1 MKFPGDGG
9 NFLVIYKKGES
20 IVSRDKWSSRSAF
33 ILASIGS
40 AVGLGNAWRFPGLA
54 AKHGGGAFLLVYVIA
69 MLLLGIPLLQME
81 IAIARKVRQGAPGSM
96 RAIRRGA
103 EPIGWISV
111 SNGIVISIYYA
122 VVFAWVILMFI
133 LSYKF
138 AGFTRAADGAAQARG
153 LWLSVI
159 RTTGTTSGYGTIAW
173 PVVGC
178 LVVAWIAAYWCIRN
192 GSSSVGKVVKYTVSL
207 PVICLVI
214 LAIRGITLPGAGA
227 GLTKFFVPD
236 WSALGDSSLWVDA
249 IGQVFYS
256 LSVAMAIMF
265 AYGSFLDKD
274 SNIAVDSF
282 IIAFSD
288 FVISV
293 FAGIVM
299 FTTMAGVGMLD
310 NITASG
316 IGTAF
321 IVYPQAITLLT
332 GIPWLNAAFAYV
344 FYFCLAT
351 LAIDSLFSLVE
362 GSVTSF
368 SDKFHWN
375 KKKTLI
381 IFCVV
386 EFVLGFLFVGSA
398 GLAFLDITDYF
409 INGYPLLL
417 AGALEAIVV
426 GWFFKPQKVL
436 DQINLNTT
444 GFKMPKVWF
453 ETSIKY
459 FTPVLLAAI
468 LIWNLYTLIFKNGGI
483 YGAGDGYSLWANIL
497 FGWVVILFN
506 ICLVFIVKLV
516 VKQKAK
522 KGFIEDEIEWD
533 SIPD

>member
-1 MKFPGDGG
+1 MDEK
-9 NFLVIYKKGES
+9 
-20 IVSRDKWSSRSAF
+20 RDKWSSRTTF
-33 ILASIGS
+33 ILGAVGS

-54 AKHGGGAFLLVYVIA
+54 AKYGGGTFLLVYIIA
-69 MLLLGIPLLQME
+69 MVLIGVPLLMAE
-81 IAIARKVRQGAPGSM
+81 IAIARKTQQSAPGSM
-96 RAIRRGA
+96 RALNKKA
-103 EPIGWISV
+103 EAVGWLSVGNGLTISV
-111 SNGIVISIYYA
+111 YYA

-138 AGFTRAADGAAQARG
+138 AGFTGDPAAASS
-153 LWLSVI
+153 LWASTI
-159 RTTGTTSGYGTIAW
+159 NTSGTTSIGDGGSWIVW

-178 LVVAWIAAYWCIRN
+178 LVIAWASCWYCIRN
-192 GSSSVGKVVKYTVSL
+192 GTSSVGKVVKYTVSL
-207 PVICLVI
+207 PVICLLI
-214 LAIRGITLPGAGA
+214 LAVRGFTLPNAMDGIAK
-227 GLTKFFVPD
+227 LFTPVF
-236 WSALGDSSLWVDA
+236 SALGNPSLWIDA
-249 IGQVFYS
+249 FGQVFYS
-256 LSVAMAIMF
+256 LSCAMAIMF
-265 AYGSFLDKD
+265 AYGSFLKKD
-274 SNIAVDSF
+274 ANIAADTM
-282 IIAFSD
+282 IIAVSD
-288 FVISV
+288 FAISLLSS
-293 FAGIVM
+293 IVM

-332 GIPWLNAAFAYV
+332 GVPWLNAAFAYV

-381 IFCVV
+381 YFCIA
-386 EFVLGFLFVGSA
+386 EFALGFLFVGSA

-417 AGALEAIVV
+417 AGALEAVV
-426 GWFFKPQKVL
+426 IGWFFKPKKVL

-459 FTPVLLAAI
+459 FTPILLAAI
-468 LIWNLYTLIFKNGGI
+468 LIWNLYSLIFKNGGI
-483 YGAGDGYSLWANIL
+483 YGAGDGYALWANII
-497 FGWVVILFN
+497 FGWAVILFN
-506 ICLVFIVKLV
+506 IFLFLIIKLI

-522 KGFIEDEIEWD
+522 HGFIEDEIEWD
-533 SIPD
+533 KIAD

>member
-1 MKFPGDGG
+1 MNGCSGMGSKPCG
-9 NFLVIYKKGES
+9 NWPRKNRPPS
-20 IVSRDKWSSRSAF
+20 TR
-33 ILASIGS
+33 
-40 AVGLGNAWRFPGLA
+40 WRWICSWPL
-54 AKHGGGAFLLVYVIA
+54 
-69 MLLLGIPLLQME
+69 IP
-81 IAIARKVRQGAPGSM
+81 INP
-96 RAIRRGA
+96 
-103 EPIGWISV
+103 
-111 SNGIVISIYYA
+111 
-122 VVFAWVILMFI
+122 
-133 LSYKF
+133 
-138 AGFTRAADGAAQARG
+138 
-153 LWLSVI
+153 
-159 RTTGTTSGYGTIAW
+159 
-173 PVVGC
+173 
-178 LVVAWIAAYWCIRN
+178 
-192 GSSSVGKVVKYTVSL
+192 L
-207 PVICLVI
+207 PC
-214 LAIRGITLPGAGA
+214 
-227 GLTKFFVPD
+227 
-236 WSALGDSSLWVDA
+236 
-249 IGQVFYS
+249 
-256 LSVAMAIMF
+256 
-265 AYGSFLDKD
+265 
-274 SNIAVDSF
+274 
-282 IIAFSD
+282 
-288 FVISV
+288 
-293 FAGIVM
+293 
-299 FTTMAGVGMLD
+299 
-310 NITASG
+310 ITASG